1 VNCLGTIVSYLRIS
15 TDETVPRRRNNIL
28 TDSVLTISST
38 LSSSTMILEERV
50 MSTLSFD
57 FVSSSIL
64 RLGLVSRSSLG
75 TGDGEDSIM
84 MLSFEERVVLT
95 LSFGLMSRSS
105 LGTAD
110 GDWVLGCLVL
120 AGEGLASRA

>member
-1 VNCLGTIVSYLRIS
+1 
-15 TDETVPRRRNNIL
+15 
-28 TDSVLTISST
+28 
-38 LSSSTMILEERV
+38 MILEERV